1 MIKIYTATL
10 FSNGDQETID
20 LNIEIQF
27 SELENY
33 RRKLAKEHG
42 FKNVYFTYKTIK

>member
-20 LNIEIQF
+20 LNIEIQIE
-27 SELENY
+27 ELENY
-33 RRKLAKEHG
+33 RRELSAKHN
-42 FKNVYFTYKTIK
+42 KHVYFTYKTIK